1 MMSSGGNPNPPAKV
15 KALWGVLVAG
25 VAISLLLSGGIEA
38 VQTATIVFALPFAI
52 VILLMGIALWRAIR
66 EDWREEQRKERELRQ
81 RMRKMMSEP

>member
-1 MMSSGGNPNPPAKV
+1 MSSGGNPNPPAKV